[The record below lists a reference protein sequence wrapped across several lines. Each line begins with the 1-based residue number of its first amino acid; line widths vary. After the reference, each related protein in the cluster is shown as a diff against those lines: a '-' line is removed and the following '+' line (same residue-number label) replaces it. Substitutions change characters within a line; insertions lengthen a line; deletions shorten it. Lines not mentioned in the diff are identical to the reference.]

1 MRRQDF
7 INNVTSLSELIE
19 FCDENGLSSC
29 DDIYSDERKDNY
41 INENLSDICRDSN
54 GWQDVL
60 YILRNIPEGYNY
72 YILDEDDWLD
82 FCGISDNGDIF
93 NERKNEVL
101 AIGDD
106 HGFWDDNN
114 DDDDDNDDEFEADTD
129 VALDD
134 FFASSAEDLNK
145 ITSEAEANEAEANAS
160 FDKFIQRTNV
170 NYINYF

>member
-7 INNVTSLSELIE
+7 INNVTSWRELIE

-41 INENLSDICRDSN
+41 INENLYDICRDSN
-54 GWQDVL
+54 DWQDVR

-72 YILDEDDWLD
+72 YILDEYDWMD
-82 FCGISDNGDIF
+82 FCGVPDSGDIF
-93 NERKNEVL
+93 NERKDEVL

-114 DDDDDNDDEFEADTD
+114 DDDDDEFEADID

-170 NYINYF
+170 NYINYS